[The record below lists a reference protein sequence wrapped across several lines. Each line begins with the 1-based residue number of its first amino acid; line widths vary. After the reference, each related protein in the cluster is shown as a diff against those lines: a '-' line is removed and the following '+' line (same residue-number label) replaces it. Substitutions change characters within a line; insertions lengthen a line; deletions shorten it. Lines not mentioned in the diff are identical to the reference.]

1 MPGSIQRRALPAQGD
16 FVPYHMGS
24 AALSTVS
31 GRSRRSHSQMLG
43 KKILNYSPKGRFKAA
58 AGPKAR
64 LKRFIKEVGRQM
76 CPNHGV
82 TIWSLTLKQG
92 TWPPWNER
100 RGGRASNQ
108 PFSSREGAVE
118 RKMLSRNVG
127 IFFPSW
133 GFFSVQHSAVPREGS
148 PSHHITAWPFP
159 RLCTELLGCWE
170 RPDLIKKIF
179 KKIKIW
185 GK

>member
-1 MPGSIQRRALPAQGD
+1 M
-16 FVPYHMGS
+16 PYHMCS

-43 KKILNYSPKGRFKAA
+43 KKILNYSPKGRFRAA

-100 RGGRASNQ
+100 RGWKSFKPALLQQGGSC
-108 PFSSREGAVE
+108 REEDAVKK
-118 RKMLSRNVG
+118 RGYFFPQLG
-127 IFFPSW
+127 IFLCATF
-133 GFFSVQHSAVPREGS
+133 GSAKRGQPK
-148 PSHHITAWPFP
+148 PSHHCLAFP
-159 RLCTELLGCWE
+159 KAVHRAVRMLGAT
-170 RPDLIKKIF
+170 RFKK